1 MQTPEFRFLPNTPSH
16 RVPSQITTSSSKMDD
31 ENSNP
36 SSPYFLPPADNPGT
50 VIVSQ
55 PLLSTENY
63 PSWSRVVLLSLS
75 ERNKFGFVN
84 G

>member
-16 RVPSQITTSSSKMDD
+16 RVPSQTTTSSSKMDD

-63 PSWSRVVLLSLS
+63 PSWSSASLI
-75 ERNKFGFVN
+75 E
-84 G
+84 